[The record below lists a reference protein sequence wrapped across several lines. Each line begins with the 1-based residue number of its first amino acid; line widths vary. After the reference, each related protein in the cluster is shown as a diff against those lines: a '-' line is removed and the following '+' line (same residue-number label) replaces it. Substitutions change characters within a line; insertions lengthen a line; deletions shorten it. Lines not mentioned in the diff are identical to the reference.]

1 MRTSKP
7 FSTISYNTDDFLQLK
22 LNELIKRG
30 DIDFWLYIDHLPED
44 DETKKHKH
52 LYIIPS
58 KLFEC
63 NTLLVYFAEID
74 LSKPIDKPLTCIAP
88 RSSKFYD
95 FYFYGLHDTAYLLS
109 KGQSRKYHYIPTEY
123 KCSDTDYLSELVH
136 QMDLSK
142 ISRFDKIRD
151 CAERGIPFAE
161 LVANGQIPI
170 QLINQY
176 NTAYQI
182 ITSNLTY
189 RASREN
195 HEFDADGVL
204 ITDSKFNDKVLNALN
219 SSNEHIKKTAPTLLS
234 QGNLFDGESPFKK

>member
-1 MRTSKP
+1 
-7 FSTISYNTDDFLQLK
+7 LQLK
-22 LNELIKRG
+22 LNELIKNQV
-30 DIDFWLYIDHLPED
+30 IDFWLYIEHLPED

-58 KLFEC
+58 GLTEC
-63 NTLLVYFAEID
+63 SSVLDFLKELDSTMPL
-74 LSKPIDKPLTCIAP
+74 DKPLGCILP

-109 KGQSRKYHYIPTEY
+109 KGQTRKYHYTSNEY
-123 KCSDTDYLSELVH
+123 RTSESDSFSELVH

-176 NTAYQI
+176 NTAYMMMN
-182 ITSNLTY
+182 TALTY
-189 RASREN
+189 RAN
-195 HEFDADGVL
+195 KQGHEFDVDGVL

-219 SSNEHIKKTAPTLLS
+219 SSNEHIKKTAPTLIS